1 MTSQKYSYRF
11 TTEIA
16 IYFVGNGHIKI
27 GREGTGDECV
37 AITTILTSQIVGF
50 VAPTKGLITWAELS
64 RFAELSRLS
73 ELTFELRLHAP
84 R

>member
-1 MTSQKYSYRF
+1 MQKAMSNQQQPCQQG
-11 TTEIA
+11 A
-16 IYFVGNGHIKI
+16 SI
-27 GREGTGDECV
+27 GRMVRHGLNKR
-37 AITTILTSQIVGF
+37 ARNII
-50 VAPTKGLITWAELS
+50 PKGLITWAELS